1 MIAIR
6 IKGDMPDLEPVKNY
20 FEGNFPEAVLKV
32 SSFFDLASF
41 TLRTAV
47 SDGLRGGGV
56 LHYPIIRGSALV
68 VGSCHWKI

>member
-32 SSFFDLASF
+32 SS
-41 TLRTAV
+41 
-47 SDGLRGGGV
+47 V
-56 LHYPIIRGSALV
+56 LT
-68 VGSCHWKI
+68 